1 MCRGVGRSRAILITL
16 AAFFLILLTV
26 VALTVQSIQSNP
38 WDHELMYRTVLAELR
53 LGHQSTIWNP
63 TRVDLDQYA
72 DSAGMAY
79 ARRAMEHAEDDGW
92 RRKYDLYFGG
102 RKRILRDLGGADDPI
117 ALEALRLRC
126 HDDSILISKYRGPG
140 PWVVPRLPS
149 DRPLGTIHRIGV
161 LYDLQNGDVWR
172 QTFTGRTGHRVYRI
186 DYYPHLLLVSM
197 RAGDFAGDQI
207 AYFP

>member
-1 MCRGVGRSRAILITL
+1 VCRGVGRSHAILIAL

-26 VALTVQSIQSNP
+26 VALTVRSIQSNP

-79 ARRAMEHAEDDGW
+79 ARRAMEHVEDDGW

-126 HDDSILISKYRGPG
+126 HDDSILISKYGGQGHGSSPDYLR
-140 PWVVPRLPS
+140 
-149 DRPLGTIHRIGV
+149 
-161 LYDLQNGDVWR
+161 
-172 QTFTGRTGHRVYRI
+172 TGRSEQSIESAFSMIFRTVMSGGRRS
-186 DYYPHLLLVSM
+186 PAGPATAFTVSTT
-197 RAGDFAGDQI
+197 I
-207 AYFP
+207 PISCS